1 MNRAFHQHGE
11 EHGIQKRCGMIG
23 DQNDR
28 LSVRNG
34 STMLEYDPSEIKV
47 KGRPH
52 DDLGDRIQHGAKLI
66 QITEVGDIGHAPLHT
81 FVLRSKMVG

>member
-1 MNRAFHQHGE
+1 VVRN
-11 EHGIQKRCGMIG
+11 
-23 DQNDR
+23 QNDR
-28 LSVRNG
+28 LTIRNG
-34 STMLEYDPSEIKV
+34 TPMLKDDPSEIEV